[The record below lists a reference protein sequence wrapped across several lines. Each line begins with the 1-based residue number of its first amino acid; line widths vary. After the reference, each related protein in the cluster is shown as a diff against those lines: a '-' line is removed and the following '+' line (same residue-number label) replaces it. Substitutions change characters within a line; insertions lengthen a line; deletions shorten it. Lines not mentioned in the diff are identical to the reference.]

1 MRIFVVLTILLV
13 LLSPMYA
20 RAAAEPSTIEI
31 GVRGGKDFSK
41 GNADE
46 SYDAAEIYLL
56 KKLPWG
62 TTLGEENKLTSRFD
76 IGATYLEGGDD
87 EGTMLAA
94 GADLVLGLWAD
105 SVELE
110 IGFRPTWMFDHVYGD
125 DDFGGGMQFTS
136 HAGVAVNWRQV
147 VLSYRAQHTSN
158 AGI

>member
-94 GADLVLGLWAD
+94 GVTWS
-105 SVELE
+105 SVCGP
-110 IGFRPTWMFDHVYGD
+110 IAW
-125 DDFGGGMQFTS
+125 
-136 HAGVAVNWRQV
+136 NWRSASARPGCSIMSMVMMISV
-147 VLSYRAQHTSN
+147 VACNLPVMPEWL
-158 AGI
+158 